1 VINPLRSEEDA
12 FRFTVIVA
20 VLVAPVALAAIV
32 VSSTAAIVV
41 GIGVVVGVVVG
52 LFLLKREEPSEK
64 LLLGRA
70 RPEDDR
76 QRILVVAN
84 ETLRGEAL
92 RAEIAHRAQGR
103 ESEVRVVCPALNT
116 KIKYWVSDEDEARQ
130 QAQERLDAV
139 LAQLARKGVEAR
151 GDIGDS
157 DPVQAIEDALRLFPA
172 DEVIISTHPHG
183 RSNWLEQDVVGRARE
198 RFPLPIT
205 HVVVDLEH
213 EREII
218 TRGES

>member
-1 VINPLRSEEDA
+1 VINPLRSEDDA

-41 GIGVVVGVVVG
+41 GAGVVVGVIVG
-52 LFLLKREEPSEK
+52 LFLLKRDEPTEK
-64 LLLGRA
+64 LLLGR
-70 RPEDDR
+70 RQPENGGR
-76 QRILVVAN
+76 RILVVAN
-84 ETLRGEAL
+84 ETLRGKAL
-92 RAEIAHRAQGR
+92 RAEIAHRASGR
-103 ESEVRVVCPALNT
+103 GSEVRVICPALNT
-116 KIKYWVSDEDEARQ
+116 KIKYWVSDEDEARL

-139 LAQLARKGVEAR
+139 IAQLAREGVEAQ

-157 DPVQAIEDALRLFPA
+157 DPVQAVEDALRLFPA

-198 RFPLPIT
+198 RFGLPIT

-213 EREII
+213 EREFVA
-218 TRGES
+218 RDES